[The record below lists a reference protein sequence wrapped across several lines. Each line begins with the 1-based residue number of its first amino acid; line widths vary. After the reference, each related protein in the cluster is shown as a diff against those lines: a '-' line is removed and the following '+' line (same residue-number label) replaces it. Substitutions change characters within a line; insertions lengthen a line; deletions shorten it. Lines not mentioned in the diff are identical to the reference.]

1 MCRLHRKYEC
11 REHNFLGEGGPELGQ
26 INLCFACTFII
37 EVLTIIWY
45 LHRSTCQQL
54 HHMQIHQISKPQNL
68 IEKHKPRKK
77 ELYEV

>member
-1 MCRLHRKYEC
+1 
-11 REHNFLGEGGPELGQ
+11 LGQ